1 MNWYIFII
9 YFILGLPILLKSVM
23 DIFLLGIT
31 CDGIFSGFYFL
42 YKYFQ
47 KDLTENQILNSVGD
61 IYIID
66 TITRYQYYILLDI
79 FYYLISLLI
88 FFKTEYLYYIFFPF
102 ILPPFINFLYGNTD
116 IGKIFFNGMINKR
129 NIFLKKFCSK
139 QLSKLIENYSFITG
153 TPSLNIT
160 YKKLMPVWDHLDN
173 ISDIIISILKNILII
188 TGINYL
194 KSNYSNVSY
203 NFFKKIYNYKS
214 GEVIS
219 TNLTLEQAQL
229 NIRSMILNN
238 EWNKIT
244 SAQITNSFK
253 IIYSN
258 FDTQNI
264 SMKKKLE
271 FKIIIFFSY
280 WSIGNFI
287 KIEFIPVINAIIE
300 MYRSMKIIPN
310 YYKITNTI
318 LALLITFIFKN
329 TILTSFITAFG
340 CPLIIN
346 NITFS
351 LISYI
356 LSKKYIIIDIHFNKN
371 KLLYMLSYTLWIFI
385 TILINNINILNN
397 IHLVNNIVSIIIS
410 TLINK
415 TIHKYIFL
423 ILYITNII
431 NNNNLFNLTIN
442 FYILFITTNIWDFFY
457 SQTKTK
463 FDNINKID
471 NINNIDNINKINNIN
486 IDNNFKQILNNIE
499 ESYHCNNKILKKD
512 DIIKNTD
519 NSNYFIDDNNTK
531 FKYYL
536 DDSMIII

>member
-1 MNWYIFII
+1 MKWYIFII
-9 YFILGLPILLKSVM
+9 YFILGLPILYKSIM

-66 TITRYQYYILLDI
+66 TVTRYQYYIFLDI
-79 FYYLISLLI
+79 FYYLTNLLI
-88 FFKTEYLYYIFFPF
+88 FFKTDYLYYIFYPF
-102 ILPPFINFLYGNTD
+102 ILPPFINCLYGNTE
-116 IGKIFFNGMINKR
+116 IGKIFFNSIINKR
-129 NIFLKKFCSK
+129 NIFLKKFFSK
-139 QLSKLIENYSFITG
+139 QLSKLIENYPFITG
-153 TPSLNIT
+153 TPPICIT
-160 YKKLMPVWDHLDN
+160 YKKIMPVWDHLDN
-173 ISDIIISILKNILII
+173 ITDIIISILKNILII

-214 GEVIS
+214 GEVVS
-219 TNLTLEQAQL
+219 TNLTLEQAQT
-229 NIRSMILNN
+229 NIRSMILKN

-244 SAQITNSFK
+244 SAQIINSFK

-287 KIEFIPVINAIIE
+287 KLEFIPVINAIIE
-300 MYRSMKIIPN
+300 IYRSIKTMKIMPN

-318 LALLITFIFKN
+318 LAILITFIFKN
-329 TILTSFITAFG
+329 AILTSFITSFG
-340 CPLIIN
+340 CPLFIN

-356 LSKKYIIIDIHFNKN
+356 SSKKYILIDIHFNKS
-371 KLLYMLSYTLWIFI
+371 KFFYMLFYTMWIIFNIFI
-385 TILINNINILNN
+385 NKINILNN
-397 IHLVNNIVSIIIS
+397 IFINKSLINNIGSIIIS
-410 TLINK
+410 TLIK
-415 TIHKYIFL
+415 KSTHKYIFL

-431 NNNNLFNLTIN
+431 NDNNLLNLIIN
-442 FYILFITTNIWDFFY
+442 FYIIFITSNIWEFCSSQIKISKNINTNID
-457 SQTKTK
+457 
-463 FDNINKID
+463 INLK
-471 NINNIDNINKINNIN
+471 K
-486 IDNNFKQILNNIE
+486 ILNNIDE
-499 ESYHCNNKILKKD
+499 INDNNLKKENL
-512 DIIKNTD
+512 IKNTEKI
-519 NSNYFIDDNNTK
+519 NYFVDDDNKK
-531 FKYYL
+531 FNYYL
-536 DDSMIII
+536 ENSMIII

>member
-1 MNWYIFII
+1 MKWYIFII
-9 YFILGLPILLKSVM
+9 YFILGLPILYKSIM
-23 DIFLLGIT
+23 DIFILGIT

-88 FFKTEYLYYIFFPF
+88 FFKTDYLYYIFFPF
-102 ILPPFINFLYGNTD
+102 ILPPFINFLYGNTE
-116 IGKIFFNGMINKR
+116 IGKIFFNSIINKR
-129 NIFLKKFCSK
+129 NIFFKKFCSK

-153 TPSLNIT
+153 TPPLNIT
-160 YKKLMPVWDHLDN
+160 YKKIMPVWDHLDN
-173 ISDIIISILKNILII
+173 ITDIIISILKNILII
-188 TGINYL
+188 TGINHL

-219 TNLTLEQAQL
+219 TNLTLEQAQS
-229 NIRSMILNN
+229 NIRSMILKN

-244 SAQITNSFK
+244 SAQIINSFK

-287 KIEFIPVINAIIE
+287 KLEFIPVINAIIE

-318 LALLITFIFKN
+318 LALLITFIFKS

-340 CPLIIN
+340 CPLFIN

-356 LSKKYIIIDIHFNKN
+356 LSKKYIFVNIHFNKD
-371 KLLYMLSYTLWIFI
+371 KFFYMLSYTMW
-385 TILINNINILNN
+385 ILINIFIININF
-397 IHLVNNIVSIIIS
+397 VNNIGSIIIS

-431 NNNNLFNLTIN
+431 NDNNLFNLIIN
-442 FYILFITTNIWDFFY
+442 FYIIFITTNIWDFFN
-457 SQTKTK
+457 SQTKIK
-463 FDNINKID
+463 N
-471 NINNIDNINKINNIN
+471 NNI
-486 IDNNFKQILNNIE
+486 
-499 ESYHCNNKILKKD
+499 
-512 DIIKNTD
+512 IIKNNNDKIEFKQLLHNKYHDILIKENIVNNTE
-519 NSNYFIDDNNTK
+519 NLKYFVDDDNK
-531 FKYYL
+531 KYKYYL
-536 DDSMIII
+536 EDSMIII

>member
-1 MNWYIFII
+1 MKWYIFII
-9 YFILGLPILLKSVM
+9 YFILGLPILYKSIM
-23 DIFLLGIT
+23 DIFILGIT
-31 CDGIFSGFYFL
+31 CDGIFSGLYFL

-66 TITRYQYYILLDI
+66 TITRYQYYIFLDI

-88 FFKTEYLYYIFFPF
+88 FFKTDYLYYIFYPF
-102 ILPPFINFLYGNTD
+102 ILPPFINFVYGNTEL
-116 IGKIFFNGMINKR
+116 GKIFFNSIINKR
-129 NIFLKKFCSK
+129 NIFLKKFFSK
-139 QLSKLIENYSFITG
+139 QLSKLIENYPFITG
-153 TPSLNIT
+153 TPPLNIT
-160 YKKLMPVWDHLDN
+160 YKKIMPVWDHLDN
-173 ISDIIISILKNILII
+173 MTDIIISILKNILII

-229 NIRSMILNN
+229 NIRSMILKN

-244 SAQITNSFK
+244 SALIINSFK

-287 KIEFIPVINAIIE
+287 RLEFIPVINAIIE
-300 MYRSMKIIPN
+300 IYRSRSIKSIKLMPN

-318 LALLITFIFKN
+318 LAILITFIFKN
-329 TILTSFITAFG
+329 AILTSFLTSFG

-346 NITFS
+346 NVTFS
-351 LISYI
+351 FISYI
-356 LSKKYIIIDIHFNKN
+356 SSKKYILIDIHFNKY
-371 KLLYMLSYTLWIFI
+371 KFFYMLFYTTWIILNIFI
-385 TILINNINILNN
+385 NNIDLVNNINLINNIG
-397 IHLVNNIVSIIIS
+397 SIIIS
-410 TLINK
+410 TLIK
-415 TIHKYIFL
+415 ETIHKYIFL

-431 NNNNLFNLTIN
+431 NDNNLFNLIIN
-442 FYILFITTNIWDFFY
+442 FYIIFVSTNIWDIFN
-457 SQTKTK
+457 SQ
-463 FDNINKID
+463 I
-471 NINNIDNINKINNIN
+471 KINNTNNNTN
-486 IDNNFKQILNNIE
+486 IDINFKQILNNID
-499 ESYHCNNKILKKD
+499 ESYHNNDINLKKE
-512 DIIKNTD
+512 ILVKNTEKI
-519 NSNYFIDDNNTK
+519 NYFIDDDNKK
-531 FKYYL
+531 FNYYL
-536 DDSMIII
+536 ENSMIII